1 MMRCSLYDTKGK
13 ADGERLYC
21 KVAWDYTLEVH
32 GPATDQAK
40 DVAFE
45 LRVYGVSMNLH
56 AAAGNFGVGL
66 TNSTNWANK
75 KLTEFKVAADTA
87 TGVWGGKLA
96 IDVTLM
102 TLSKNELRSTSDIT
116 MAFTLPA
123 TTDTVTASSDYV
135 ALQLPYQWMGVATWM
150 DGTAVPSATLK
161 LVTTTGTGSAAKTTK
176 TAVKGAVQMVSGC
189 SLVFALD
196 STATKLAEAAS
207 YEFTVSSVPTA
218 ENAVL
223 GGQMNLGSMVLS
235 VGKMATGG
243 FGYSS
248 A

>member
-1 MMRCSLYDTKGK
+1 
-13 ADGERLYC
+13 
-21 KVAWDYTLEVH
+21 
-32 GPATDQAK
+32 
-40 DVAFE
+40 
-45 LRVYGVSMNLH
+45 
-56 AAAGNFGVGL
+56 
-66 TNSTNWANK
+66 
-75 KLTEFKVAADTA
+75 
-87 TGVWGGKLA
+87 
-96 IDVTLM
+96 
-102 TLSKNELRSTSDIT
+102 

-150 DGTAVPSATLK
+150 DGSAVPSASLK
-161 LVTTTGTGSAAKTTK
+161 IVTVTGTGTTAKLTK

-207 YEFTVSSVPTA
+207 YEFVVSSVPTA

-223 GGQMNLGSMVLS
+223 GAQMNLGSMVLS